1 MKTRQAA
8 PADLPRLNE
17 MYRALARQMAGQGHA
32 IWDDVYPCVCLPG
45 DIQAGRLFVLE
56 DGGAPKTAFALCRD
70 DAAAAAMGWQA
81 PAAPALYLARL
92 GEAPACRRTGV
103 GSQALQAAMALASG
117 QGAQY
122 LRLFVVEN
130 NAPAL
135 AFYRKNGFSKVSGC
149 REEDVGTGVLRE
161 LGFEVCLAQSADGR

>member
-17 MYRALARQMAGQGHA
+17 MYRALGAPNGRAGPCYLGRCVPLRRLPATFRPGGFLCWKMAAR
-32 IWDDVYPCVCLPG
+32 PKPPLPF
-45 DIQAGRLFVLE
+45 AGRCRSRSHGLAGP
-56 DGGAPKTAFALCRD
+56 GGPGAVSGPPWRS
-70 DAAAAAMGWQA
+70 
-81 PAAPALYLARL
+81 
-92 GEAPACRRTGV
+92 PACRRTGV

>member
-56 DGGAPKTAFALCRD
+56 DGGAPKAAFALCRD

-92 GEAPACRRTGV
+92 GVAPACRRTGV

-117 QGAQY
+117 QA
-122 LRLFVVEN
+122 RSIC
-130 NAPAL
+130 
-135 AFYRKNGFSKVSGC
+135 AFLLWKTMPLPLHFIERTAFPK
-149 REEDVGTGVLRE
+149 
-161 LGFEVCLAQSADGR
+161 

>member
-1 MKTRQAA
+1 MS
-8 PADLPRLNE
+8 
-17 MYRALARQMAGQGHA
+17 
-32 IWDDVYPCVCLPG
+32 
-45 DIQAGRLFVLE
+45 
-56 DGGAPKTAFALCRD
+56 
-70 DAAAAAMGWQA
+70 WQA

-92 GEAPACRRTGV
+92 GVAPACRRTGV
-103 GSQALQAAMALASG
+103 GSRALQAAMALASG

-135 AFYRKNGFSKVSGC
+135 AFYRKNGFFKVSGC